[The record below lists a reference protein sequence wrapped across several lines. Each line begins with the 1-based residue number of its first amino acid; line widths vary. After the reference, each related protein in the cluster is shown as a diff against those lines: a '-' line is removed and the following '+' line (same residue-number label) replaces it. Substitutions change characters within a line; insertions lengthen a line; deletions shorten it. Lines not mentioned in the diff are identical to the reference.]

1 MKLHLKIPKYWIVL
15 SLVFMDTPYLSAQ
28 EKEQKDPHFIIKLN
42 TSTLVGVVNPAV
54 EFRIFEKGSIQFE
67 GWGVYAPRN
76 FIGTGHP
83 CSLALMYGEFRFY
96 PKEVFKGFFC
106 GVHTGGG
113 VYRLNKNIL
122 PIFGYLKDP
131 NSLQVGQNLIVGLT
145 AGYHF
150 SLSKHW
156 GLEVVVGYGRQYSTY
171 ESYTHKDDGVVL
183 YRSLNGSAEYLPTK
197 AGLLVTY
204 KF

>member
-1 MKLHLKIPKYWIVL
+1 MHKIMRI
-15 SLVFMDTPYLSAQ
+15 SLVAMLLFFFNTSNLYAKNAKL
-28 EKEQKDPHFIIKLN
+28 KEPLLNIKLN
-42 TSTLVGVVNPAV
+42 ASTLVGVINPAV
-54 EFRIFEKGSIQFE
+54 EFRVFNRGSVQLE
-67 GWGVYAPRN
+67 GWGVYAPKN
-76 FIGTGHP
+76 FLGTGYP
-83 CSLALMYGEFRFY
+83 CSLGIMYGEFRFY
-96 PKEVFKGFFC
+96 PKEIFKGFFC
-106 GVHTGGG
+106 GLHIGGG
-113 VYRLNKNIL
+113 VYRLNKNLL
-122 PIFGYLKDP
+122 PIFCDLKDP
-131 NSLQVGQNLIVGLT
+131 NSIQVGQNLIVGLT

>member
-1 MKLHLKIPKYWIVL
+1 MSKFNKALKYIIIVVSFFVNTTQLLAQDKEVKYSKVN
-15 SLVFMDTPYLSAQ
+15 
-28 EKEQKDPHFIIKLN
+28 IKLN
-42 TSTLVGVVNPAV
+42 ASTFVGVVNQAV
-54 EFRIFEKGSIQFE
+54 EFRVFNKGSVQME
-67 GWGVYAPRN
+67 GWGVYAPEN
-76 FIGTGHP
+76 FLGTGYP

-106 GVHTGGG
+106 GVHIGGG

-171 ESYTHKDDGVVL
+171 ESYTHKDDGTVL